1 MRGIHIV
8 GTGRALPEKILT
20 NEDMSRLVDTSDEWI
35 VTRTGIRQRHI
46 CEEETCASLAAAA
59 AKKALQEAAAK
70 EQVRPEEIAAV
81 VVATATSDYDFP
93 STACLVQKELGLS
106 SETMAFDLAAACSG
120 FLYGLE
126 VCRGLLTDSRK
137 KYVLLIGSEQLSK
150 ITDYTDRQTCILFG
164 DGAGAVVLRRDDSL
178 YVHRA
183 WSSGSSESLYCE
195 GVGTDG
201 AKLKMDGSEVFRF
214 AVRAFTQG
222 MEDVLME
229 AGVRLEEVDH
239 VICHQANRRIIEHV
253 MKKYP
258 GQERKFYI
266 NIEHYG
272 NTSAASI
279 PIALDEMREKGML
292 KEGMRVLAVGFG
304 AGFTWSGALFTI

>member
-35 VTRTGIRQRHI
+35 VTRTPKSGRAYLRGGDL
-46 CEEETCASLAAAA
+46 CVTRSGGG
-59 AKKALQEAAAK
+59 KKS
-70 EQVRPEEIAAV
+70 
-81 VVATATSDYDFP
+81 VAGSGGKGTGKTGGNRSGGRCLPATSDYDFP

-126 VCRGLLTDSRK
+126 VCRRTADRQQG
-137 KYVLLIGSEQLSK
+137 KYVLF
-150 ITDYTDRQTCILFG
+150 DRQR
-164 DGAGAVVLRRDDSL
+164 AAVKNYGLHGPSDLYSVRRRGGCCGPSEGRQPLCTSGMVERQKQRVIVLRGCGNR
-178 YVHRA
+178 
-183 WSSGSSESLYCE
+183 WSKTENGWLR
-195 GVGTDG
+195 GVP
-201 AKLKMDGSEVFRF
+201 
-214 AVRAFTQG
+214 VRRPRVTQG

-258 GQERKFYI
+258 GQEDKFYI
-266 NIEHYG
+266 NIERYG
-272 NTSAASI
+272 NTSAGKQYRS
-279 PIALDEMREKGML
+279 LWMK
-292 KEGMRVLAVGFG
+292 
-304 AGFTWSGALFTI
+304 